1 MKHLHN
7 FINFLIVILPML
19 WIEDYTISNPI
30 LWTVFGVAFFSILNG
45 YFECVDEE
53 DENNVNTKI

>member
-1 MKHLHN
+1 
-7 FINFLIVILPML
+7 ML
-19 WIEDYTISNPI
+19 WIEDYTINNPM
-30 LWTVFGVAFFSILNG
+30 LWTVFGVAFFSRLNG